1 VTFMLMFAYLLNLLI
16 LIFIPIAFQPFEMAW
31 LPLVVAF
38 GTKFLLDLI
47 FNISVTGFFKRRIL
61 LLLMPVFEPLHIVY
75 IVCIGV
81 LGLSGKYTWKERK
94 IS

>member
-1 VTFMLMFAYLLNLLI
+1 
-16 LIFIPIAFQPFEMAW
+16 MAW

-38 GTKFLLDLI
+38 GTKFLMDLI